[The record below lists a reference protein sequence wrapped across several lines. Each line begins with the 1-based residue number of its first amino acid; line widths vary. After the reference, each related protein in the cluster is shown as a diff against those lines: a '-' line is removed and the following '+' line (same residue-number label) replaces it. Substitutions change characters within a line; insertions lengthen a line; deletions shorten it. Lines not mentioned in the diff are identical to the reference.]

1 MWVLVWM
8 QLVVGVPMH
17 YFQLNSFESRT
28 VCEQY
33 KELAKIMVTDTNMA
47 VACLNVR
54 IKENEL

>member
-8 QLVVGVPMH
+8 QLVVGLPMH

-54 IKENEL
+54 VKE